1 MIAVPDRLPQ
11 RIPEPELMDE
21 PQQAA
26 AYAGADFE
34 HPHSHFMTLLRE
46 SMNVPEFVG
55 RLADLGCGTGDITVR
70 LAHAFPRCR
79 IDAIDGAAAMLSHAE
94 TALRAAGLA
103 ERVRLVHG
111 RLPEAELPQSSYE
124 AVISN
129 SLLHHLHDP
138 LVLWRTVRRI
148 AAPGGHV
155 FIMDLMRPES
165 RAQARDLVDA
175 NAGSEPEILRRD
187 FFNSLLAAFRP
198 EEIERQL
205 GEAGISGLE
214 VRAVGDRHLTIHGQI
229 P

>member
-1 MIAVPDRLPQ
+1 MPDQLPQ

-34 HPHSHFMTLLRE
+34 QPHSRFMTLLRQ
-46 SMNVPEFVG
+46 SMNAPAFAG
-55 RLADLGCGTGDITVR
+55 RLADLGCGTGDITLR
-70 LAHAFPRCR
+70 LARAFPRCR
-79 IDAIDGAAAMLSHAE
+79 IDAIDGAAAMLSHAD
-94 TALRAAGLA
+94 TAVRAAGLA

-111 RLPEAELPQSSYE
+111 RLPEAVLPEAGYE

-138 LVLWRTVRRI
+138 LVLWDTVRRI
-148 AAPGGHV
+148 AAPGCHIFV
-155 FIMDLMRPES
+155 MDLMRPES
-165 RAQARDLVDA
+165 RAQAQDLVDTHS
-175 NAGSEPEILRRD
+175 GSEPEILRRD

-198 EEIERQL
+198 GEIERQL

-214 VRAVGDRHLTIHGQI
+214 VRVVSDRHLTIHGQMS
-229 P
+229 